1 MKGRNLLLLAG
12 AAILLLSFTRKKK
25 RRGSVEIGPLTSNQL
40 KAAAGAQLMQTPDGE
55 VPIYTFQ
62 GGEWLSLIKEYQ
74 NDCLVEFVN
83 PAGSRLR
90 GLVAKEDI
98 KKIA

>member
-1 MKGRNLLLLAG
+1 MKGKNLLLLAG

-40 KAAAGAQLMQTPDGE
+40 KAKAGAELLQTPQGE
-55 VPIYTFQ
+55 IPIFTFR
-62 GGEWLSLIKEYQ
+62 GGEWLSPITEFQ
-74 NDCLVEFVN
+74 NHFLVEIVT

-90 GLVAKEDI
+90 GLIAKKDI
-98 KKIA
+98 SKIN

>member
-1 MKGRNLLLLAG
+1 MKGKNLLLLAG

-40 KAAAGAQLMQTPDGE
+40 KAKAGGQLLQTPQGE
-55 VPIYTFQ
+55 VPIFTFR
-62 GGEWLSLIKEYQ
+62 GGEWLSPITEYQ
-74 NDCLVEFVN
+74 NNFLVEIVT

-90 GLVAKEDI
+90 GLIAKTDI
-98 KKIA
+98 SNIK